1 VAVDAPVIG
10 VLALQ
15 GAVREHAAALKAS
28 GANHVAIKW
37 PDQLAGVDGLII
49 PGGESTTIGKLM
61 TKYGFI
67 DAIRD
72 FAAVGRPVYGTC
84 AGLIVVA
91 KRITEGTAPWL
102 ALMDIEAR
110 RNAFGRQQESFE
122 AELDIPVLGNP
133 PFTGVFIRAPW
144 IEAVGPG
151 VEILARHDGHIV
163 MARAKTLLATA
174 FHPELTDDIRVHQ
187 YFLEMVRAQGAKGA
201 Q

>member
-1 VAVDAPVIG
+1 VAIDTPVIG

-28 GANHVAIKW
+28 GAEYVAVKW

-72 FAAVGRPVYGTC
+72 FASAGKPVYGTC

-122 AELDIPVLGNP
+122 AELDIPVLGKQ

-151 VEILARHDGHIV
+151 VEILACQDGHIV
-163 MARAKTLLATA
+163 MARESTLLATA
-174 FHPELTDDIRVHQ
+174 FHPELTDDRRIHE
-187 YFLEMVRAQGAKGA
+187 YFIEMVKES
-201 Q
+201 